1 MTLLMKDKL
10 FYAAVGC
17 FLFLTVSVATGAPIV
32 QIDPVSQSALQGDSL
47 SVDVAVSDVSDL
59 YAFQFD
65 LVFDP
70 TKLQA
75 ISSSEGLF
83 LPSGG
88 TTFFVPGTIDNLNGI
103 ISFVADTLI
112 GPVPGVT
119 GDGDLASISFTAL
132 ASGTSFLNLSNLL
145 FLDSALNE
153 IGNLT
158 TTGGSV
164 TIEPRTSVSEPST
177 FGLLALGLMVL
188 GCAKITKLGCRI

>member
-1 MTLLMKDKL
+1 MTLLMKHKL

-17 FLFLTVSVATGAPIV
+17 FLFLTVAVAAGAPMV
-32 QIDPVSQSALQGDSL
+32 QIDPASQSAFQGDSL
-47 SVDVAVSDVSDL
+47 SVDVVVNGVTDL

-88 TTFFVPGTIDNLNGI
+88 TTFFVPGAIDNVNGV

-119 GDGDLASISFTAL
+119 GNGDLASISFMAA
-132 ASGTSFLNLSNLL
+132 ASGTSFLNLTNLL
-145 FLDSALNE
+145 FLDSTLND

-164 TIEPRTSVSEPST
+164 TIEPRTSVPEPST
-177 FGLLALGLMVL
+177 LGLLALGLIVL
-188 GCAKITKLGCRI
+188 GCAKNAKLG